1 MSYKVVITDCMMPD
15 TGIERAVLSEIGA
28 EVVRAACKTSEDVLS
43 VARDADALLV
53 QWAPITADVI
63 QQLERC
69 RVISRYGIGLD
80 CIDVAAAEVRGIQV
94 VANVDYCV
102 QEVAEH
108 TLALVLAC
116 ARKLGP
122 AMEAIKA
129 GNWNKRSFMKPLAT
143 LSEQTLGIVG
153 YGRIGR
159 RLAALAA
166 PLVNRVIAYDPVI
179 SGLPESTSLDELLAK
194 ADLVSLHCPLTETT
208 RGLFN
213 AATLSKMKPTAWLI
227 NASRGQ
233 LVDETALLDA
243 LGKGALAGAAL
254 DVFSSEPLP
263 VSHPLLRLPNVIA
276 TPHVA
281 WYSEKAYH
289 LLQENTARAVVEYL
303 RKEASHCRKY

>member
-1 MSYKVVITDCMMPD
+1 MSCKVVITDCMMPD

-43 VARDADALLV
+43 VARDADALMV
-53 QWAPITADVI
+53 QWAPITADLI
-63 QQLERC
+63 RQLERC

-80 CIDVAAAEVRGIQV
+80 CIDVAAAESRGIRV
-94 VANVDYCV
+94 IANVDYCV

-116 ARKLGP
+116 ARRLGP
-122 AMEAIKA
+122 AMAAIKA
-129 GNWNKRSFMKPLAT
+129 GNWNKRSFMKPLAA

-166 PLVNRVIAYDPVI
+166 PLVNRVIAYDPFI
-179 SGLPESTSLDELLAK
+179 SGLPESTPLDELLAG

-233 LVDETALLDA
+233 LVDEAALLDA

-263 VSHPLLRLPNVIA
+263 VSHPLLQLPNVIA

-303 RKEASHCRKY
+303 RKEVSHCRKY